1 MYKSHVELFSY
12 VTEFE
17 IGAGFGPGGS
27 PKKFCNF
34 VLRVFFH
41 AFCDKKNTKLDFL
54 YID

>member
-34 VLRVFFH
+34 ALRFFFMLS
-41 AFCDKKNTKLDFL
+41 ATKKIQN
-54 YID
+54 